1 VEVGEVFANRRTG
14 AMVEVLEWPELAGP
28 GAVKVRRLYRP
39 GMGFR
44 IPHMHILLDERF
56 RVEYGVADFWIGNRP
71 GRLSEKEEFQVP
83 RYEVHVGPLNRSMS
97 DLVFTQ
103 TLEATRTEHIKRYVE
118 TLGRFLEEER
128 DVRGDLPPMVAAA
141 VFAGKDLQT
150 YLPGVPQGFQRNVLF
165 PLARTV
171 EQRREIWQRR
181 REEKAAWA
189 DDPADDW

>member
-1 VEVGEVFANRRTG
+1 MKVGDVSVNRRTG
-14 AMVEVLEWPELAGP
+14 AMVEVMEWPEIAGP

-44 IPHMHILLDERF
+44 IPHMHILLDETF
-56 RVEYGVADFWIGNRP
+56 GVEYGVADFLIGNRP
-71 GRLSEKEEFQVP
+71 GRLSQKEQFRVP
-83 RYEVHVGPLNRSMS
+83 RYEVHVGPLNRSTS

-103 TLEATRTEHIKRYVE
+103 TLEATRTEHLKRYVE
-118 TLGRFLEEER
+118 ILARFIEEER

-150 YLPGVPQGFQRNVLF
+150 YLPWLPQGFQRNVLF

-171 EQRREIWQRR
+171 EQRREALQRR
-181 REEKAAWA
+181 REEKSATA
-189 DDPADDW
+189 DEPWDDW